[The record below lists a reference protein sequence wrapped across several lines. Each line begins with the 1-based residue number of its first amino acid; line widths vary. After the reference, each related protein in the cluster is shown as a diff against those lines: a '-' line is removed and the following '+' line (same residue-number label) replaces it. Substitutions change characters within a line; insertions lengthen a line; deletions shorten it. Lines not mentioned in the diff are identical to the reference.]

1 MRGRSRHPSPGLA
14 KNRPKPWH
22 ERGQGATRLAHDRAL
37 VALEYP
43 TLSYRIDDD
52 SGTVHLE
59 GKLVYRAACG
69 IPTEV
74 PVRIDFPFDYPR
86 REPRAFD
93 ACNSFKHSLDRHF
106 STDDGQCCLWLPPKS
121 RWNSDDLNALLVF
134 LDEVVV
140 FFDRQLVY
148 DATGATTWPGGQY
161 GHRIDGWEEWIAEE
175 IGDDRVLQAFIP
187 ILNSNEKVGRNEKC
201 RCGSGRK
208 FKRCHSNMIENIR
221 RKVPQARLQ
230 QVFTETPR
238 PVTQ

>member
-1 MRGRSRHPSPGLA
+1 MRGRSRHPNLGLA
-14 KNRPKPWH
+14 KNRPKAWH
-22 ERGQGATRLAHDRAL
+22 ERSQGATRLAHDRAL
-37 VALEYP
+37 VAHEYP

-93 ACNSFKHSLDRHF
+93 AGNSFKHSLDRHF

-121 RWNSDDLNALLVF
+121 RWNSNDLNALLVF
-134 LDEVVV
+134 LDEVIV

-148 DATGATTWPGGQY
+148 DAIGGTTWPGGQY
-161 GHRIDGWEEWIAEE
+161 GHRIDGWEEWIADE
-175 IGDDRVLQAFIP
+175 IGDDRVLRALIP
-187 ILNSNEKVGRNEKC
+187 ILNTNEKVGRNETC

-230 QVFTETPR
+230 QVFNGNGLL
-238 PVTQ
+238 